1 MSKTIRFVSY
11 PTLHLHLL
19 VAILTIISTVMSDEV
34 SQICTEDTTFL
45 YQSYP
50 DTNTFDTS
58 QYNDENIC
66 DEVGGAEDS
75 VLCIYDYST
84 QAAEIEE
91 ECIDGTDALG
101 QFFKFQ
107 LSYLCDDNT
116 DLTYLIDASNVPS
129 CVSFSCSESE
139 AKAGA
144 ELAFLGSLSENGF
157 TCEEIAGIP
166 SASPTAFS
174 ASDTRERVAAVK
186 FSLSIGVS
194 MMLLALL

>member
-1 MSKTIRFVSY
+1 
-11 PTLHLHLL
+11 
-19 VAILTIISTVMSDEV
+19 MSDEV
-34 SQICTEDTTFL
+34 SEICTEDTTFL

-58 QYNDENIC
+58 QYDDENIC
-66 DEVGGAEDS
+66 DDVGGAEDT
-75 VLCIYDYST
+75 VLCTYDYST

-116 DLTYLIDASNVPS
+116 DLTYLIDAFNIPS
-129 CVSFSCSESE
+129 CVSISCSESE

-144 ELAFLGSLSENGF
+144 ELAFLSSLSENGF
-157 TCEEIAGIP
+157 TCEEIAAIP

-174 ASDTRERVAAVK
+174 ASDRREHVTVVK
-186 FSLSIGVS
+186 LLLSIGVS
-194 MMLLALL
+194 IMLLA